1 MYYYLQGNV
10 AHLELGSCVID
21 CGGVGYKLTI
31 TGGAYEA
38 LSSSVGKT
46 AKVFT
51 HLAVREDGI
60 ELFGFISEDERNCF
74 LSLIGVSGVGPK
86 AAVSIL
92 SAMRP
97 SELVSAIATENT
109 KQIAKAQGIGGKTAA
124 RIILELKDKIATDV
138 GPISAA
144 ASHPSLT
151 HGNTGELADAIEG
164 LMALGY
170 DKRDINARLAGLDIN
185 GLNSGQI
192 IQLFFKKMN

>member
-1 MYYYLQGNV
+1 MYYYLQGTV
-10 AHLELGSCVID
+10 AHLELSECVID

-38 LSSSVGKT
+38 LASYVGKT

-60 ELFGFISEDERNCF
+60 ELFGFISEDERSCF

-92 SAMRP
+92 TAMRP
-97 SELVSAIATENT
+97 SELISAITTENT
-109 KQIAKAQGIGGKTAA
+109 KQIAKAQGIGNKTAA
-124 RIILELKDKIATDV
+124 RIILELKDKIAGAV
-138 GPISAA
+138 GTVTAA
-144 ASHPSLT
+144 VSHPSLT
-151 HGNTGELADAIEG
+151 HGDNSELSDAVEG

-170 DKRDINARLAGLDIN
+170 DKRDINARLAKLDIN